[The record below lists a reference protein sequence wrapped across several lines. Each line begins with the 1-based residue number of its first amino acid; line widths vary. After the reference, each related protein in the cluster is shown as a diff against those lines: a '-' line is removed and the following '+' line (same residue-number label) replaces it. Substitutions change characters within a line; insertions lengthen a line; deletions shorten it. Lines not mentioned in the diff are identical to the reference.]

1 MQGKVNVVGRS
12 RSNNVKVNEV
22 LRKLGGRGH
31 DRAASAVVKGK
42 SPNEVREIIMAE
54 LEKAV
59 QPGLLARDIMSTPVK
74 TIPQNISM
82 EEAGRIMLRYGHTG
96 MPVVEGEKMIG
107 VISRRDVDKAKI
119 HELGHAPVKGFMS
132 SGVLSVTP
140 DTPVGEIKR
149 MMVEYDVGRLPV
161 TDNNR
166 LMGIV
171 SRTDILRTLHGD
183 DYPED
188 HEVLYS
194 FTGEENQNC
203 LAIMQERM
211 PSRLIAL
218 RLAGEIAESIGSR
231 AYCVGGL
238 FRDFFLR
245 VPNFDVDLVV
255 EGDGE
260 ELARKMAQHLGGKQ
274 DSPALSY
281 RRHSCCRMARK

>member
-1 MQGKVNVVGRS
+1 
-12 RSNNVKVNEV
+12 
-22 LRKLGGRGH
+22 
-31 DRAASAVVKGK
+31 
-42 SPNEVREIIMAE
+42 
-54 LEKAV
+54 
-59 QPGLLARDIMSTPVK
+59 PGLLARDIMSTPVK

-119 HELGHAPVKGFMS
+119 HDLGHAPIKGFMS
-132 SGVLSVTP
+132 SGVLSVAP
-140 DTPVGEIKR
+140 DTPVGEIQR

-211 PSRLIAL
+211 PSRLIATL
-218 RLAGEIAESIGSR
+218 RLAGEMAESIGSR
-231 AYCVGGL
+231 VYCVGG
-238 FRDFFLR
+238 FVRDFFLR

-260 ELARKMAQHLGGKQ
+260 ELARKMARHLGGKARIHERFRTAALILP
-274 DSPALSY
+274 DGTKIDISTARTEYYEFPAALPKVEKASIREDMY
-281 RRHSCCRMARK
+281 RRDFTI